1 MFHLAS
7 TIIGGRDLIEEFAA
21 TNIWPISLGWAPREI
36 VSFNVN
42 WVAQEVP
49 FPLFGLH
56 LRDGQSAEDFMIE
69 VEKKVNDMIG
79 EYTMNEYKAYKN
91 LVKHKKK
98 INQVFSEICGEK
110 SFRSRHPGPPVK
122 MPCVAMASCS
132 VTPLKALR
140 KRSSKKSKGT
150 TDETT
155 SSSVQPAKTKSL
167 ESTKR
172 KSSKQVSDVKLEAT
186 SSLAQ
191 MSRKKAKKVVKK
203 IVVAEVRRVPSA
215 FDNDL
220 FVEPSQKGFFSWP
233 FLRFNFHEHFPPGS
247 ENEFVDIGSFSYVV
261 SEVQKEVVTIAAAAT
276 VAAEVV
282 GA

>member
-7 TIIGGRDLIEEFAA
+7 TIIGGRDLIEEFVAA
-21 TNIWPISLGWAPREI
+21 NIWPISHGWAPREI

-98 INQVFSEICGEK
+98 INRVFSEICGEK
-110 SFRSRHPGPPVK
+110 SFRSRRPGPPVK
-122 MPCVAMASCS
+122 MPCVVVASCS

-150 TDETT
+150 TDETI

-172 KSSKQVSDVKLEAT
+172 KRKSFEQVSDVELEAT

-203 IVVAEVRRVPSA
+203 IVVAKVRRVPSA
-215 FDNDL
+215 FNNEL
-220 FVEPSQKGFFSWP
+220 FVEPSQKGFFS
-233 FLRFNFHEHFPPGS
+233 
-247 ENEFVDIGSFSYVV
+247 
-261 SEVQKEVVTIAAAAT
+261 
-276 VAAEVV
+276 
-282 GA
+282 